1 MTCCWTLTL
10 TDRRRVGE
18 WSHRPAPSRKA
29 YLGRQAQRPQYLMVA
44 LLATHTLL
52 SEGASGGRLR
62 ACTAHGH
69 YCTDTLVLA
78 NGVTSHPALPK
89 GDPEPHMVL
98 GGLGPSTRNPSQST
112 QSRPA
117 EPVCIH
123 SQRLTST
130 YYVPGPTSCSGNSE
144 GNKTHPDPL
153 RSPGGSKPLTR

>member
-1 MTCCWTLTL
+1 MLL
-10 TDRRRVGE
+10 DSDTDRQVQSRGMVSPACAFQEGLFGKAGPE
-18 WSHRPAPSRKA
+18 APVPDGGPPSHAHFALR
-29 YLGRQAQRPQYLMVA
+29 GRIWGP
-44 LLATHTLL
+44 
-52 SEGASGGRLR
+52 LR

-78 NGVTSHPALPK
+78 KGVTSHPALPR

-123 SQRLTST
+123 SQRFTNT
-130 YYVPGPTSCSGNSE
+130 YYVPGPTSGSGNSE

-153 RSPGGSKPLTR
+153 RSPGGSKPLMR